1 MQDRC
6 MTVKCKVDSC
16 AYWDQGNLCG
26 ADGIEVENSMQTSMG
41 DASMEIGRLG
51 EGAGEAHTSDET
63 CCKTYKPKSK

>member
-16 AYWDQGNLCG
+16 VYWDKGNLCG
-26 ADGIEVENSMQTSMG
+26 ADGIEVDNSLGMG

-51 EGAGEAHTSDET
+51 EGSSEASTSDET
-63 CCKTYKPKSK
+63 CCRTYKPKNQ